1 LVSPSS
7 GSVGVSLPAVLSW
20 QPVEGAL
27 SYRVQLTAVGGSGA
41 VVFDGDVPG
50 TSAEVGGLSAGA
62 VYEWR
67 VRALNAAG
75 QGPWSEPWGF
85 TAAPPPVVVPAA
97 AILIAPQNQAAEVP
111 LISSLTWAAVDGAD
125 TYRIQLWKDG
135 EDATKLLDVEGITDL
150 SYAVSLPD
158 HEAGYS
164 WRVRAANVAGHGP
177 WSDSWHFTTVS
188 APVAIPESP
197 NLIAPQ
203 NQAAEVPLISS
214 LTWAAV
220 DGADT
225 YRIQLWKDGEDANK
239 LLDEEGITNLSY
251 AVSLPDHDAGDSW
264 RVRAANVAGHG
275 PWSDIWHFT
284 TDAAPLVIP
293 EVPALVAP
301 HSSAEEPSLN
311 PVLNWQ
317 DVSNA
322 DRYHVQLWITGEFEM
337 LIDQDDVAG
346 SSLLVPGLENGQ
358 SYSWRVRAGNESGY
372 SEWSSAWNFNVQIQ
386 EGLESDWN
394 DPKNSSLQNART
406 SVADQHL
413 ENSQTIM
420 VGADERPRLGINDRE
435 QAVKLYPNSAED
447 YITI

>member
-1 LVSPSS
+1 ILKKAGNNTSDGYELSMTGGGFFFRINQATYGNVYRLSSESYTSPVDGRWVHVAATYDGQTMSLYIDGELNSSTTFPSAVAIASNGLPLGIGAQHDGVSRFRGGLDEVRIYGIALGAADIRALAEVPPAPQSAPVPVSPTS
-7 GSVGVSLPAVLSW
+7 GSVGVSLPAVLVW

-27 SYRVQLTAVGGSGA
+27 SYRVQVTAVGGSGA

-85 TAAPPPVVVPAA
+85 TVAPPPVVVPAA

-135 EDATKLLDVEGITDL
+135 EDANKLLDEEEITDL

-188 APVAIPESP
+188 APVAIPETP

-239 LLDEEGITNLSY
+239 LLDEE
-251 AVSLPDHDAGDSW
+251 
-264 RVRAANVAGHG
+264 
-275 PWSDIWHFT
+275 
-284 TDAAPLVIP
+284 
-293 EVPALVAP
+293 
-301 HSSAEEPSLN
+301 
-311 PVLNWQ
+311 
-317 DVSNA
+317 
-322 DRYHVQLWITGEFEM
+322 
-337 LIDQDDVAG
+337 
-346 SSLLVPGLENGQ
+346 
-358 SYSWRVRAGNESGY
+358 
-372 SEWSSAWNFNVQIQ
+372 
-386 EGLESDWN
+386 
-394 DPKNSSLQNART
+394 
-406 SVADQHL
+406 
-413 ENSQTIM
+413 
-420 VGADERPRLGINDRE
+420 
-435 QAVKLYPNSAED
+435 
-447 YITI
+447 